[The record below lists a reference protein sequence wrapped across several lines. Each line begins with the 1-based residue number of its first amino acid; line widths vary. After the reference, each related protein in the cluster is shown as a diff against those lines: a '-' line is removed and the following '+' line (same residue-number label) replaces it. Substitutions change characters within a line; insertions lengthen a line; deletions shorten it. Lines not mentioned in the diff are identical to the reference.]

1 MSDIPICVIVKQKGG
16 KNKNR
21 KRGKDEQGL
30 DSGLGDV
37 DIFDQRFDREE
48 WLKKNAVHLGYDA
61 S

>member
-1 MSDIPICVIVKQKGG
+1 MPSGKTGKQKGG

-21 KRGKDEQGL
+21 KRGKDEQGM
-30 DSGLGDV
+30 DGLGDV

-48 WLKKNAVHLGYDA
+48 WLKKNAVHLHYDC